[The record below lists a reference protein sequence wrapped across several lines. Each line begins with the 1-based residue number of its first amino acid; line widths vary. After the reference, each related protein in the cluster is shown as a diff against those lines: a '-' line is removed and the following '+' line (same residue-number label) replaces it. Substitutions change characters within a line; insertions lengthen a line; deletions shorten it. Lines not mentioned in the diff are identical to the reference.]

1 MARLVLKE
9 QVDEAE
15 EIMLSLHSEK
25 IDDVAVVECNGRI
38 VQSDSAFALRKA
50 VMSQDDARVILLDLS
65 GVSAVEGGGLGM
77 LMFLERWAYD
87 HDIRFKLFNPTKA
100 VRERLEL
107 ANPLPDFEIVTPD
120 EMRALLGGAHMQSA
134 A

>member
-1 MARLVLKE
+1 
-9 QVDEAE
+9 
-15 EIMLSLHSEK
+15 MLSLHSDRVE
-25 IDDVAVVECNGRI
+25 DVAVVECNGRI
-38 VQSDSAFALRKA
+38 VRSDSAFALRDM
-50 VMSQDDARVILLDLS
+50 VMSQKDARTIVLDLS

-87 HDIRFKLFNPTKA
+87 HDIRFKLFNPKRS

-107 ANPLPDFEIVTPD
+107 ANSVPEFEIATPD
-120 EMRALLGGAHMQSA
+120 EILALLGGAHMQSA

>member
-1 MARLVLKE
+1 
-9 QVDEAE
+9 
-15 EIMLSLHSEK
+15 MLSLHSEK

-38 VQSDSAFALRKA
+38 VQSDSAFALRDA
-50 VMSQDDARVILLDLS
+50 VMRQRDAHTILLDLS

-77 LMFLERWAYD
+77 LMFLDRWAFD

-100 VRERLEL
+100 VRERLEV
-107 ANPLPDFEIVTPD
+107 ANPLPEFEIVTSD

-134 A
+134 SATTGAAPPIIH

>member
-1 MARLVLKE
+1 MRWKV
-9 QVDEAE
+9 
-15 EIMLSLHSEK
+15 MLSLHSERVE
-25 IDDVAVVECNGRI
+25 DVAVVECNGRI
-38 VQSDSAFALRKA
+38 VRSDSAFALRDM
-50 VMSQDDARVILLDLS
+50 VMSQKDARIILLDLS

-87 HDIRFKLFNPTKA
+87 HDIRFKLFNPKRS

-107 ANPLPDFEIVTPD
+107 ANSIPEFEIATPD
-120 EMRALLGGAHMQSA
+120 EIRALLGGAHMQSA

>member
-1 MARLVLKE
+1 VVK
-9 QVDEAE
+9 V
-15 EIMLSLHSEK
+15 MLSLHSDRVE
-25 IDDVAVVECNGRI
+25 DVAVVECNGRI
-38 VQSDSAFALRKA
+38 VRSDSAFALRDM
-50 VMSQDDARVILLDLS
+50 VMSQKDARIIVLDLS

-87 HDIRFKLFNPTKA
+87 HDIRFKLFNPKRS

-107 ANPLPDFEIVTPD
+107 ANSIPEFEIATPD
-120 EMRALLGGAHMQSA
+120 EIQALLGGAHMQSA